1 MINTQK
7 NTRIN
12 FTIAKDDYEKL
23 KEIAKEEKLSV
34 SAFIRLTLA
43 KVIKSKTQTQ
53 TNTQTN
59 NQNLNNKKRNKKR
72 KRRK

>member
-43 KVIKSKTQTQ
+43 KVIKSKTQT
-53 TNTQTN
+53 NTQTN